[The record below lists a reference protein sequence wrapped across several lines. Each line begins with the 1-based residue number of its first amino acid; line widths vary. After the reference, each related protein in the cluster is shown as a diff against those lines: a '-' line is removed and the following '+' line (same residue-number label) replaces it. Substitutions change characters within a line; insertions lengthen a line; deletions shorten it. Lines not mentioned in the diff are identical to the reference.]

1 MVEEWS
7 VDVKVKSL
15 FMVLFVLVSLPL
27 IFACDSDHDCGTSTP
42 SINANAIHGGEMM
55 SSFYGMNF
63 LIVLIQILIV
73 TSLILFI
80 IWMIKNLNGGK
91 NRKNG

>member
-1 MVEEWS
+1 
-7 VDVKVKSL
+7 
-15 FMVLFVLVSLPL
+15 MVLFVLVSLPL
-27 IFACDSDHDCGTSTP
+27 IFAYDSDHDGGTSTP
-42 SINANAIHGGEMM
+42 SINANAIQGGEMM